1 MNFNLNQTFA
11 ICRIRKYLP
20 EIFVAEPLFGGG
32 AGNQE
37 PFVYRAFSHEVKA
50 AMLVF
55 QTNPERELNSF
66 VFVPTNLLTVN
77 PLLSPPLK

>member
-11 ICRIRKYLP
+11 ICRIREYLP
-20 EIFVAEPLFGGG
+20 GIFVAEPLFGGG